1 MDYYGKIINSLSII
15 FSKADKYILRQPIC
29 INDYQSEDN
38 TLILLHNGSMSFGY
52 EDEAIKAGELFFI
65 PAGIKVSMTYGEAM
79 SSQNISEFD
88 FLKEKDKYLVKWTP
102 KSRTRSKTY
111 FSKITF
117 SAQVFESINFIKTLE
132 IPSFIITNHF
142 IISNLVNQL
151 FSETIEN
158 RIGAKRLISSYTE
171 QIMIEIMRYLLDN
184 NMFIEAF
191 ATNKTHFQDIRL
203 ARIIEY
209 IRQDTVGRL
218 SNRDLADAAKV
229 SKKYLGQY
237 FKTMTGMKTQDFVEY
252 KRMQK
257 ALELLKNTKLSIEV
271 VAAGAGYADTAYF
284 CRRFKTMYGIPPG
297 KLRQRYNEEKNLK

>member
-1 MDYYGKIINSLSII
+1 MDYYGKIIDSLSII

-38 TLILLHNGSMSFGY
+38 TLILLHNGNMSFGY
-52 EDEAIKAGELFFI
+52 RDEAIGAGELFFI
-65 PAGIKVSMTYGEAM
+65 PAGARISMTYGEAI
-79 SSQNISEFD
+79 SSQNISQIKFIE
-88 FLKEKDKYLVKWTP
+88 ERDKYLAKWTP
-102 KSRTRSKTY
+102 KSRARTKTY

-117 SAQVFESINFIKTLE
+117 SAKLFESLNFTKALE

-151 FSETIEN
+151 FAETIED
-158 RIGAKRLISSYTE
+158 RLGAKRLISAYTE
-171 QIMIEIMRYLLDN
+171 QIMIEVIRHLLDN

-191 ATNKTHFQDIRL
+191 ATNKTHFHDIRL
-203 ARIIEY
+203 AKIVEY
-209 IRQDTVGRL
+209 IRNGTVGRL
-218 SNRDLADAAKV
+218 TSQDLAEAAGI
-229 SKKYLGQY
+229 SKKYVGEY

-257 ALELLKNTKLSIEV
+257 AVELLTNTKLSIEL
-271 VAAGAGYADTAYF
+271 VANRAGYADTAYF

-297 KLRQRYNEEKNLK
+297 KLRQRYSGENDLK